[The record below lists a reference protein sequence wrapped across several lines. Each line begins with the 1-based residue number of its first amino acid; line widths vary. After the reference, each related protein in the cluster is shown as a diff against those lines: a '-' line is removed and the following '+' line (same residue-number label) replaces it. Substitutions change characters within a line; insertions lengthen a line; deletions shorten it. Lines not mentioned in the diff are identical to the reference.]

1 MDTETKIPDNFRSVI
16 TDFTKD
22 LSITFPEYSSLWSSW
37 SSPNEFTEEE
47 VKNVFDYCLSVF
59 PERFFDILYQ
69 NEDIFK
75 PDSNT
80 NTIFLPNVD
89 FKLLFNCEG
98 LSENTKKTMWKYLQ
112 LLLFTVVGG
121 VKDKTTFGDTMNMFE
136 GIDEGELNDKLK
148 ETISGISDFFS
159 NITNETP
166 GDSNT
171 ETNSEQPFE
180 MPDMSK
186 VFENMPGGEEFK
198 KTFDKM
204 EGLPNMEN
212 MQDHLKSLFD
222 GKIGKLARDMAEE
235 ISGEFKDILGDES
248 EEIKDT
254 SDVVK
259 KLMKDP
265 KKIMDLMKKVSGKLD
280 NKMKSGE
287 ISRDEIMKEASELF
301 GKMKDMGG
309 TEQFTEMFKN
319 LTKSMGGMGK
329 NMRMDTNALDRM
341 TKHQAT
347 RERMLKK
354 LEARKQSAA
363 LENQM
368 RAQTA
373 PPVAYS
379 LQQNQQTNNLVFRLD
394 GEAAQEKTY
403 IHPDLLA
410 DMEND
415 EKAAKEGKD
424 KKKKKK
430 KGKK

>member
-16 TDFTKD
+16 IDFTKD
-22 LSITFPEYSSLWSSW
+22 LSITFPEYSCLWSKW
-37 SSPNEFTEEE
+37 SLSQEFTEEE
-47 VKNVFDYCLSVF
+47 VKTVFDYCLGVF

-69 NEDIFK
+69 NEEMFK

-98 LSENTKKTMWKYLQ
+98 LSENIKKTMWKYLQ

-121 VKDKTTFGDTMNMFE
+121 VKDKTTFGDTINIFE
-136 GIDEGELNDKLK
+136 GVDEGELNDKLK
-148 ETISGISDFFS
+148 ETISGISEFFS
-159 NITNETP
+159 NITSETP
-166 GDSNT
+166 GEST
-171 ETNSEQPFE
+171 SEENFE

-212 MQDHLKSLFD
+212 MQDHLKGLFD
-222 GKIGKLARDMAEE
+222 GKIGKLAQDMAEE
-235 ISGEFKDILGDES
+235 ISGEFKDILGDDS
-248 EEIKDT
+248 EDIKDT
-254 SDVVK
+254 SDVMK

-309 TEQFTEMFKN
+309 TDQFTEMFKN

-341 TKHQAT
+341 TKQQAT

-354 LEARKQSAA
+354 LQARKESAA

-368 RAQTA
+368 RAQPA

-403 IHPDLLA
+403 IHPDLLS
-410 DMEND
+410 DMEKD
-415 EKAAKEGKD
+415 EKESKEGKN
-424 KKKKKK
+424 KKKKNKK

>member
-16 TDFTKD
+16 IDFTKD
-22 LSITFPEYSSLWSSW
+22 LSITFPEYSCLWTTW
-37 SSPNEFTEEE
+37 SSPDKFTEEE
-47 VKNVFDYCLSVF
+47 VKTVFDYCLGVF

-136 GIDEGELNDKLK
+136 GIDETELNDKLK
-148 ETISGISDFFS
+148 ETISGISEFFS

-166 GDSNT
+166 GEST
-171 ETNSEQPFE
+171 SEENFE

-222 GKIGKLARDMAEE
+222 GKIGKLAQDMAEE

-248 EEIKDT
+248 EDIKDT
-254 SDVVK
+254 SDVMK

-341 TKHQAT
+341 TKQQAT

-354 LEARKQSAA
+354 LQARKESAA

-368 RAQTA
+368 RAQPA

-410 DMEND
+410 DMEKD
-415 EKAAKEGKD
+415 EKATKEGKD

>member
-22 LSITFPEYSSLWSSW
+22 LSITFPEYSSLWSKW
-37 SSPNEFTEEE
+37 SSPHEFTEEE
-47 VKNVFDYCLSVF
+47 VKTVFEHCMGVF

-136 GIDEGELNDKLK
+136 GIDETELNDKLK
-148 ETISGISDFFS
+148 ETISGISEFFS
-159 NITNETP
+159 NITSET
-166 GDSNT
+166 GD
-171 ETNSEQPFE
+171 NSTSENNGEQPFE

-222 GKIGKLARDMAEE
+222 GKIGKLAQDMAEE
-235 ISGEFKDILGDES
+235 ISGEFKDILGDDS
-248 EEIKDT
+248 EDIKDT

-341 TKHQAT
+341 TKQQAT

-354 LEARKQSAA
+354 LQARKESAA

-368 RAQTA
+368 RAQPA

-379 LQQNQQTNNLVFRLD
+379 LQQNQQTKNLVFRLD

-415 EKAAKEGKD
+415 EKATKEGKD